1 VIANGSAIAAG
12 KRETMILPK
21 WACSMFAS
29 PDKPMVPGH
38 ALGKVTRRV
47 QHGFV
52 DQDGITDAG
61 ELKTLAESGITS
73 ISLSR
78 TDVTGTNQG
87 HASGYDFLGF
97 QGGFTRAN
105 GTTGIA
111 ETIYFATDRRDT
123 RVDPTPGFTLAAG
136 VDKLPQLPGSGQI
149 LCEMPR

>member
-1 VIANGSAIAAG
+1 
-12 KRETMILPK
+12 MILPK
-21 WACSMFAS
+21 WACGVFA
-29 PDKPMVPGH
+29 PQDKPVVPGH
-38 ALGKVTRRV
+38 ALGKVTQRV

-61 ELKTLAESGITS
+61 ELKRFTESGITS
-73 ISLSR
+73 TALTR

-87 HASGYDFLGF
+87 NDRGF
-97 QGGFTRAN
+97 QGGFTRTN
-105 GTTGIA
+105 GTTGTA

-149 LCEMPR
+149 ISIAWKAAQALKHNEMLLNQDNI